1 MACVDEEWINGILYA
16 RTALGGWVVTLITA
30 AGRAFLR
37 GHGIRVAP
45 PRKYVPHFA
54 IARNTLQITAVGR
67 TKMPPPPTPT
77 STRNVSLSTLLALA
91 SFAPTANSSHLSP
104 GPAGA
109 RRPAQHRRQHRARV
123 QCPLPWTL
131 TFTVKQ
137 FPHMPNDDNLVEAQE
152 ALVDGLAPYGHLAAI
167 TPVRPLPAWSPAA
180 TDTFEIKV
188 RLHDSRTIPPSRLRV
203 WLPAAVIRAPL
214 PDDDSDEVSN
224 RQLKC
229 PYFVKVGPPHK
240 GAVTSY
246 CVYCHATDH
255 LRADCVKAG
264 PCAECGKMGHFVG
277 TCPDVLQL
285 RTPPR
290 RTKRFYETPPVHA
303 DGT

>member
-1 MACVDEEWINGILYA
+1 
-16 RTALGGWVVTLITA
+16 
-30 AGRAFLR
+30 
-37 GHGIRVAP
+37 
-45 PRKYVPHFA
+45 
-54 IARNTLQITAVGR
+54 
-67 TKMPPPPTPT
+67 MPPPPTPT
-77 STRNVSLSTLLALA
+77 STRDVSLSALLALA
-91 SFAPTANSSHLSP
+91 SFAPTAYSSHPSP
-104 GPAGA
+104 GGAAGA

-137 FPHMPNDDNLVEAQE
+137 FPHMPIVEARE
-152 ALVDGLAPYGHLAAI
+152 VLVDGLAPYGHLAAI
-167 TPVRPLPAWSPAA
+167 TPVRPPPASSAAAA
-180 TDTFEIKV
+180 TDTFEIEV

-203 WLPAAVIRAPL
+203 WLPVVRRPWT
-214 PDDDSDEVSN
+214 DDDRDETSHQQ
-224 RQLKC
+224 QLRC
-229 PYFVKVGPPHK
+229 PYFVKVGPPRK

-264 PCAECGKMGHFVG
+264 ACAGCGKMGHFVG
-277 TCPDVLQL
+277 TCPDALKL

-290 RTKRFYETPPVHA
+290 RTKRFYDTAVVPRVDG